1 MAAFRQTVAR
11 LGKSGIAFLCI
22 LAVYL
27 AFYFSGRVVQAF
39 FTLFL
44 LVPLGAYIT
53 FRALRFIQRHSLWSV
68 RNRLLFVYGLIGVLP
83 ILLLL
88 VLVGLSLWGLTNDL
102 AVYLA
107 TSALERKL
115 DPLNGAVDGL
125 SRMSPDQRRM
135 VAADME
141 GAFAKTF
148 PGIAFYVHDQN
159 GEHRYP
165 LDSPEFKLDPAWR
178 DAHGLLFWRN
188 RFYGWSLRADGQT
201 QVSALAPL
209 SSELVENLVPNLGV
223 IALIEVKGSHGPPEL
238 SLSLEDPTG
247 NPDAPAHLRLHL
259 PPAVSTF
266 DIPVFLPSTVQHYH
280 FDTPNRTHEGVLW
293 VYSRPSAVL
302 SSFFS
307 KSESLRGTLAVL
319 FIVVVILFLVVEAI
333 AVTIGVSLSHR
344 LTTAVNQLYEGTR
357 RVLLGDF
364 QHRIPVRDH
373 DQLGDLSESFNQMT
387 SNLERLFSV
396 EKEKERLQTE
406 LEIAREVQNQL
417 YPKEAPPMRGLKLTV
432 CCDPARMVSGDYY
445 DYQEIAGGKMAFA
458 IGDVAGKGISA
469 ALLMATIQAGL
480 RAQISLNQ
488 SATDLCVS
496 LVVSGSTS
504 RSLPILRQKNTQRSS
519 SPPLTKPPRILTYT
533 NAGHLSPLLFRN
545 GEVQPLDSNGTIV
558 GAFAGAT
565 YGESSINFHPGDML
579 LCYTDGITEPENP
592 YGEMFGEERLIDIV
606 KKHAHR
612 DDREILQI
620 ILEAVR
626 SWTGSPELQDDM
638 TLLLAR
644 EVTSL

>member
-1 MAAFRQTVAR
+1 MTEFRQLVRR
-11 LGKSGIAFLCI
+11 LGKSGIAFLLV
-22 LAVYL
+22 LALYL
-27 AFYFSGRVVQAF
+27 AFYFTGRVVLAF
-39 FTLFL
+39 LTLFVL
-44 LVPLGAYIT
+44 FPLGAVLV
-53 FRALRFIQRHSLWSV
+53 FRGMRFVQRHSLWSV

-88 VLVGLSLWGLTNDL
+88 VLVGLTLWGLTNDL

-115 DPLNGAVDGL
+115 DPLNGAVEGL
-125 SRMSPDQRRM
+125 SRMPPAQRPV
-135 VAADME
+135 VAADMDA
-141 GAFAKTF
+141 AFARTF
-148 PGIAFYVHDQN
+148 PGIAFYVHDEN
-159 GEHRYP
+159 GYRHYP
-165 LDSPEFKLDPAWR
+165 LDSPPFRLDPSWR

-188 RFYGWSLRADGQT
+188 RFYGWALRADGQT

-209 SSELVENLVPNLGV
+209 SNELVENLVPNLGV
-223 IALIEVKGSHGPPEL
+223 IALIEVKGSEERPEL
-238 SLSLEDPTG
+238 SLSLDEPSGTS
-247 NPDAPAHLRLHL
+247 DAPSRLRLHL

-280 FDTPNRTHEGVLW
+280 FDAPNRTHEGILW

-307 KSESLRGTLAVL
+307 KSETLRGTLAAF
-319 FIVVVILFLVVEAI
+319 FIAVVILFFVVEAV

-364 QHRIPVRDH
+364 QHRIPVRDQ

-387 SNLERLFSV
+387 GNLERLFSV

-406 LEIAREVQNQL
+406 LEIAREVQSQL

-488 SATDLCVS
+488 PDTDLCVS
-496 LVVSGSTS
+496 LVVSRLNKQIFANTSPEKYATFFFATFDEASST
-504 RSLPILRQKNTQRSS
+504 
-519 SPPLTKPPRILTYT
+519 LTYT
-533 NAGHLSPLLFRN
+533 NAGHLSPLLFHN
-545 GEVQPLDSNGTIV
+545 GEVSSLDSNGTGV
-558 GAFAGAT
+558 GAFAGAL
-565 YGESSINFHPGDML
+565 YDESTVILHPGDLL

-592 YGEMFGEERLIDIV
+592 YGEMFGEDRLIDLV
-606 KKHAHR
+606 KKHLQR
-612 DDREILQI
+612 EDREILQI

-644 EVTSL
+644 EVSSA

>member
-1 MAAFRQTVAR
+1 
-11 LGKSGIAFLCI
+11 
-22 LAVYL
+22 
-27 AFYFSGRVVQAF
+27 VVQAF
-39 FTLFL
+39 FTLFV
-44 LVPLGAYIT
+44 LVPLGAFLT
-53 FRALRFIQRHSLWSV
+53 FRALRFVQRHSLWSV

-115 DPLNGAVDGL
+115 DPLNGAVDSL
-125 SRMSPDQRRM
+125 SRIPRNSAASSPPICRTPSPKRFPASPSTSM
-135 VAADME
+135 TRAA
-141 GAFAKTF
+141 T
-148 PGIAFYVHDQN
+148 IVT
-159 GEHRYP
+159 RS
-165 LDSPEFKLDPAWR
+165 DSPEFKLDPRVGAMR
-178 DAHGLLFWRN
+178 TAFFFGAIASMAGL
-188 RFYGWSLRADGQT
+188 LRADGQT

-223 IALIEVKGSHGPPEL
+223 IALIEVKGSHGRPEL
-238 SLSLEDPTG
+238 SLSLEDPSG
-247 NPDAPAHLRLHL
+247 NLETPAHLRLHL

-280 FDTPNRTHEGVLW
+280 FDMPNRTHEGVLW
-293 VYSRPSAVL
+293 VYSRPPRFWPHSFRSPNRCAARSPFFSSRSSS
-302 SSFFS
+302 SSF
-307 KSESLRGTLAVL
+307 
-319 FIVVVILFLVVEAI
+319 VEAV
-333 AVTIGVSLSHR
+333 AVTIGVSFSHR

-364 QHRIPVRDH
+364 KHRIPVRDH

-488 SATDLCVS
+488 PGTELCVS
-496 LVVSGSTS
+496 LVVSRLNKQIFANTAPEKYATFFFATFDEVHAISLHQ
-504 RSLPILRQKNTQRSS
+504 RRPSLPATVSAMAMSRPSIPTAPSS
-519 SPPLTKPPRILTYT
+519 
-533 NAGHLSPLLFRN
+533 ALS
-545 GEVQPLDSNGTIV
+545 Q
-558 GAFAGAT
+558 A
-565 YGESSINFHPGDML
+565 
-579 LCYTDGITEPENP
+579 
-592 YGEMFGEERLIDIV
+592 RL
-606 KKHAHR
+606 
-612 DDREILQI
+612 
-620 ILEAVR
+620 
-626 SWTGSPELQDDM
+626 
-638 TLLLAR
+638 
-644 EVTSL
+644 

>member
-1 MAAFRQTVAR
+1 
-11 LGKSGIAFLCI
+11 
-22 LAVYL
+22 
-27 AFYFSGRVVQAF
+27 
-39 FTLFL
+39 
-44 LVPLGAYIT
+44 
-53 FRALRFIQRHSLWSV
+53 
-68 RNRLLFVYGLIGVLP
+68 
-83 ILLLL
+83 
-88 VLVGLSLWGLTNDL
+88 
-102 AVYLA
+102 
-107 TSALERKL
+107 
-115 DPLNGAVDGL
+115 
-125 SRMSPDQRRM
+125 
-135 VAADME
+135 
-141 GAFAKTF
+141 
-148 PGIAFYVHDQN
+148 
-159 GEHRYP
+159 
-165 LDSPEFKLDPAWR
+165 
-178 DAHGLLFWRN
+178 
-188 RFYGWSLRADGQT
+188 
-201 QVSALAPL
+201 
-209 SSELVENLVPNLGV
+209 
-223 IALIEVKGSHGPPEL
+223 
-238 SLSLEDPTG
+238 
-247 NPDAPAHLRLHL
+247 
-259 PPAVSTF
+259 VSTF

-280 FDTPNRTHEGVLW
+280 FDAPNRTHEGVLW

-319 FIVVVILFLVVEAI
+319 FVTVVILFLVVEAV

-364 QHRIPVRDH
+364 KHRIPVRDH

-387 SNLERLFSV
+387 GNLERLFSV

-432 CCDPARMVSGDYY
+432 CNDSARMVSGDYY

-488 SATDLCVS
+488 PGVELCVS
-496 LVVSGSTS
+496 LVVSRLNKQVFANTAPEKYTTFFFATFDESS
-504 RSLPILRQKNTQRSS
+504 RT
-519 SPPLTKPPRILTYT
+519 LTYT
-533 NAGHLSPLLFRN
+533 NAGHLSPLLFRGN
-545 GEVQPLDSNGTIV
+545 GDVQALDSNGTIV
-558 GAFAGAT
+558 GAFPGAI
-565 YGESSINFHPGDML
+565 YGESTIDLGPGDLL

-592 YGEMFGEERLIDIV
+592 YGEMFGEERLIDLV
-606 KKHAHR
+606 KKHSRR

-626 SWTGSPELQDDM
+626 SWTGTPELQDDM

-644 EVTSL
+644 EVRPV

>member
-1 MAAFRQTVAR
+1 MSAFRQVVRR
-11 LGKSGIAFLCI
+11 LGKSGLSFLVV
-22 LAVYL
+22 LALYL
-27 AFYFSGRVVQAF
+27 AFYFTGRVVQAF
-39 FTLFL
+39 FTLFV
-44 LVPLGAYIT
+44 LVPLGAFVT

-115 DPLNGAVDGL
+115 DPLNGAVEGL
-125 SRMSPDQRRM
+125 SRMSPEQRRTF
-135 VAADME
+135 AGGME
-141 GAFAKTF
+141 EAFAKTF
-148 PGIAFYVHDQN
+148 PGIAIYVHDQN
-159 GEHRYP
+159 GDSRYP
-165 LDSPEFKLDPAWR
+165 LDSPELKLDSSWR

-188 RFYGWSLRADGQT
+188 RFYGWSLRADGQM
-201 QVSALAPL
+201 QVAALAPL
-209 SSELVENLVPNLGV
+209 SNELVEDLVPNLGV
-223 IALIEVKGSHGPPEL
+223 IALIEVKGSHGKPEL
-238 SLSLEDPTG
+238 SLSLEEPSG
-247 NPDAPAHLRLHL
+247 NPDTPTHLRLHL

-266 DIPVFLPSTVQHYH
+266 DVPVFLPSTVQHYH
-280 FDTPNRTHEGVLW
+280 FDEPNRTHEGVLW

-307 KSESLRGTLAVL
+307 KSESLRGTLAAL
-319 FIVVVILFLVVEAI
+319 FITVVILFLVVEAV

-364 QHRIPVRDH
+364 KHRIPVRDH

-432 CCDPARMVSGDYY
+432 CCDSARMVSGDYY

-469 ALLMATIQAGL
+469 ALLMATIQAACA
-480 RAQISLNQ
+480 RKSP
-488 SATDLCVS
+488 
-496 LVVSGSTS
+496 STS
-504 RSLPILRQKNTQRSS
+504 PTPISASR
-519 SPPLTKPPRILTYT
+519 
-533 NAGHLSPLLFRN
+533 
-545 GEVQPLDSNGTIV
+545 
-558 GAFAGAT
+558 
-565 YGESSINFHPGDML
+565 
-579 LCYTDGITEPENP
+579 
-592 YGEMFGEERLIDIV
+592 
-606 KKHAHR
+606 
-612 DDREILQI
+612 
-620 ILEAVR
+620 
-626 SWTGSPELQDDM
+626 
-638 TLLLAR
+638 
-644 EVTSL
+644 